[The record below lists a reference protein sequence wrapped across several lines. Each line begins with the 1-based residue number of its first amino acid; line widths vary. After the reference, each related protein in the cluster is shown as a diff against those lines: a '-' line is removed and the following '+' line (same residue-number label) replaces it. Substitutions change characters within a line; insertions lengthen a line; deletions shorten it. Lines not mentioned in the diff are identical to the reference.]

1 MKYRG
6 VRRFLSLS
14 LVFTLL
20 AAGVARGEEARERNI
35 AAHYGLGVGAGLC
48 SLVYGP
54 VKILY
59 ATLGTLTGGLAW
71 VLTGGRSDVA
81 GEIMTASVRGDYV
94 VTPENLTFNEPL
106 QFTGRESALDQPTGE
121 TSDSSEWQ

>member
-1 MKYRG
+1 ML
-6 VRRFLSLS
+6 LSLS
-14 LVFTLL
+14 LVL
-20 AAGVARGEEARERNI
+20 ALFVAGTARAEEARERNI

-59 ATLGTLTGGLAW
+59 ATLGTVTAGLAW
-71 VLTGGRSDVA
+71 ALTGGRSDVA

-106 QFTGRESALDQPTGE
+106 QFTGREGALDKPADE
-121 TSDSSEWQ
+121 TSDSNEWQ

>member
-1 MKYRG
+1 MKNWG
-6 VRRFLSLS
+6 VRSLLSLS

-20 AAGVARGEEARERNI
+20 VAGSARGEEARERNI

-48 SLVYGP
+48 SLIYGP

-59 ATLGTLTGGLAW
+59 ATLGTLTAGLAW
-71 VLTGGRSDVA
+71 GLTGGRADVA

-106 QFTGRESALDQPTGE
+106 QFTGRERALDQPADE
-121 TSDSSEWQ
+121 TSDSTEWQ